1 MGRGTIK
8 PSSDRLR
15 DDDRIWLTESVRIA
29 VSAHSRNQRWNRR
42 VETRRANPMIL
53 LDCEAGDHERWRLWV
68 AWHGTCHWYGRCL
81 TISKSWRSTW
91 GRVPSRRAAEG
102 DFRRFSFCQEL
113 LPRSCPWK
121 RSSVSREASAD
132 QPADPAIRRS
142 NPVHKRT
149 LPN

>member
-1 MGRGTIK
+1 MGRVTIK

-29 VSAHSRNQRWNRR
+29 VSAHSRDQRWNRR
-42 VETRRANPMIL
+42 VEARRANPMIL
-53 LDCEAGDHERWRLWV
+53 LDCEEGDHERRRLRV

-102 DFRRFSFCQEL
+102 DFRRFSFCLIISPLILSVETIECQ
-113 LPRSCPWK
+113 PRGFAGSACRSCHT
-121 RSSVSREASAD
+121 
-132 QPADPAIRRS
+132 
-142 NPVHKRT
+142 PVK
-149 LPN
+149 PGP